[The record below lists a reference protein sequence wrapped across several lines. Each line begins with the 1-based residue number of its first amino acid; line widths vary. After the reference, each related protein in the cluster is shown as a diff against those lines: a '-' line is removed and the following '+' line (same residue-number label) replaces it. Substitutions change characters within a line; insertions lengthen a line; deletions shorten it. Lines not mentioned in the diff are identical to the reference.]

1 MKKVISTILLITL
14 FLTAISTVV
23 SAQSAKNIESI
34 SKDGTYL
41 IYVEGM
47 LDKSFQYATS
57 EKPDLSIDSIE
68 LNYIVASKD
77 EENNNVVTLENEA
90 KYLYVKEGENLTV
103 IELDLTKSIT
113 NEDLEKVTNL
123 TNTIETQIVN
133 IEERNEKVEEVQHI
147 ETVGGLKIKEKGK
160 YEYIIMKLPSI
171 NYNEIKEAINK
182 LSENKELNKYE
193 KIQIAKQ
200 INTAYTQIIEEANTE
215 KMWQEVEDKIIS
227 QPKDA
232 QKGDEYA
239 IVLKKTVED
248 KNTYDIKFLVSDRQ
262 IEETK
267 TEEIEK
273 VIKTTVK
280 LPVTFDTTI
289 TLILVLAVIIVA
301 IVVVLIV
308 RKRLNKKESK

>member
-1 MKKVISTILLITL
+1 
-14 FLTAISTVV
+14 
-23 SAQSAKNIESI
+23 
-34 SKDGTYL
+34 
-41 IYVEGM
+41 
-47 LDKSFQYATS
+47 
-57 EKPDLSIDSIE
+57 
-68 LNYIVASKD
+68 
-77 EENNNVVTLENEA
+77 
-90 KYLYVKEGENLTV
+90 
-103 IELDLTKSIT
+103 
-113 NEDLEKVTNL
+113 
-123 TNTIETQIVN
+123 
-133 IEERNEKVEEVQHI
+133 
-147 ETVGGLKIKEKGK
+147 
-160 YEYIIMKLPSI
+160 MKLPSI

-200 INTAYTQIIEEANTE
+200 INTEYTQIIEEANTE